1 MHKHIVESLS
11 IAHRMMEHVLTLI
24 RLQVDM
30 LHPLTKNEEF
40 VFLRK
45 AVGYMH
51 NYPGLIHHPAEEMIS
66 ERLNH
71 YIPDTAPLCLKLAEE
86 HKQFN
91 VLETTLLE
99 YLNQGENG
107 DKGACQL
114 IKELGNT
121 YCAEQFNHIDSEEHD
136 MFPQAI
142 KWLSEDDWLEIGCK
156 SNLDMDPLSNPVI
169 LKHYDNLY
177 DYIMSTSLNLEIH

>member
-1 MHKHIVESLS
+1 MHIHIVETLTT
-11 IAHRMMEHVLTLI
+11 AHRMMEHVLTLI

-30 LHPLTKNEEF
+30 LQPLTKNEEF

-66 ERLNH
+66 ERLKH
-71 YIPDTAPLCLKLAEE
+71 YLPGAAPLCLKLGEE

-91 VLETTLLE
+91 VLETE
-99 YLNQGENG
+99 
-107 DKGACQL
+107 
-114 IKELGNT
+114 
-121 YCAEQFNHIDSEEHD
+121 
-136 MFPQAI
+136 
-142 KWLSEDDWLEIGCK
+142 WLSKDDWLDIGCK

-177 DYIMSTSLNLEIH
+177 DYIMSTSLNLGVH